1 VEPRERKVQILSH
14 AARLFGDRGYHDTSI
29 SDIIAASGIARGTFY
44 LYFENKRAIFEE
56 LLDGLLG
63 DILDRVKA
71 VDTSDG
77 AASPREQLIDN
88 ITRVIE
94 LFADERHMLAI
105 LFKGAVGLDKEFDAK
120 LSGFYGKLTEEMEGS
135 LALGQE
141 MGLVRPCDPRFAA
154 RIALGAFK
162 EMLHE
167 RFYNDAR
174 ETEDPRHLA
183 AEVLDLFSKG
193 VLVDGVSIP

>member
-1 VEPRERKVQILSH
+1 
-14 AARLFGDRGYHDTSI
+14 
-29 SDIIAASGIARGTFY
+29 
-44 LYFENKRAIFEE
+44 
-56 LLDGLLG
+56 
-63 DILDRVKA
+63 

-135 LALGQE
+135 LTSGQQ
-141 MGLVRPCDPRFAA
+141 MGLVRPCDARFAA

-167 RFYNDAR
+167 RFYNEAR
-174 ETEDPRHLA
+174 EGEDPRRLA